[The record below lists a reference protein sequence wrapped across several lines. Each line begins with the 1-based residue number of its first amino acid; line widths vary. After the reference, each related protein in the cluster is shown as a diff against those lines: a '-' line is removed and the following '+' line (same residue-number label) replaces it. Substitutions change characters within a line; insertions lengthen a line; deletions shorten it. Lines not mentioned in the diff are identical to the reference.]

1 MRAGLLTPPP
11 ALLLSASAIADLA
24 VAAMRAEAD
33 LTPKPG
39 LVDGRGPGAH
49 TDMDQA
55 LLHRSA
61 EALRGALTECAQA
74 ARRSVLGAEL
84 RARLGVIGR
93 DGERVMLLATGGVN
107 THRGALWALGLLSA
121 GFAVAGQ
128 VAGAVDIA
136 AQLARIPDPVLA
148 EHGAVAT
155 SNGARALRRYGITG
169 AAGEAQ
175 RGFPHVRLHAL
186 PTLWAARRSGAEE
199 STARL
204 EALLALMARVEDT
217 CLLHRGGLDGL
228 TAVRR
233 RAAAVLA
240 AGGYRSPSGQHHFA
254 ALDALCRTR
263 QLSPGGSG
271 DLLSAALFLDALQ
284 RRTPHPCQP

>member
-1 MRAGLLTPPP
+1 MRAGLLTPPA
-11 ALLLSASAIADLA
+11 ALLSVSVIADVA

-61 EALRGALTECAQA
+61 EALRGALIECAET

-93 DGERVMLLATGGVN
+93 DGERAMLSATGGVN

-128 VAGAVDIA
+128 AAGALDIA

-148 EHGAVAT
+148 ERGTVAT
-155 SNGARALRRYGITG
+155 SNGARARRRYGIAG
-169 AAGEAQ
+169 ATGEAQ
-175 RGFPHVRLHAL
+175 LGFPHVRLHAL

-204 EALLALMARVEDT
+204 DALLALMAHVEDT
-217 CLLHRGGLDGL
+217 CLLHRGGPDGL
-228 TAVRR
+228 AAVRR

-240 AGGYRSPSGQHHFA
+240 AGGYRSPRGQHHFA
-254 ALDALCRTR
+254 TLDALCRTR
-263 QLSPGGSG
+263 RLSPGGSG

-284 RRTPHPCQP
+284 RRTPHPCRP